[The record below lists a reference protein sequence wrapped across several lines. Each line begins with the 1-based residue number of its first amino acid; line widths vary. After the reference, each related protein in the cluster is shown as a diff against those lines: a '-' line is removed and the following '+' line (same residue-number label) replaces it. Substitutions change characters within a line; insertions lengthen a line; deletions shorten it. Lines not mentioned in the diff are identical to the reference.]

1 MAGKAKLQLLLELK
15 NKLFNNKLVQTQ
27 RKLSKTTDRMKGK
40 LKQLKISTVDAFSA
54 MRNEVPLFGR
64 AMDLLGNPYVL
75 ITAGLLAMFTLFG
88 KATIEAK
95 KFNYEFL
102 QIRQL
107 NLDKQNKDLKT
118 YKGLIM
124 DSAFETGQGLVD
136 TTKAYYDIQSALGF
150 YGKDAEKVFKSVAK
164 FSTATGAELNDSI
177 NSTSKAIKAFGLN
190 ANDTDM
196 LLASN
201 AKTVQ
206 VGITTFKELA
216 QVQTEYAG
224 AAAGAGQKVDSANKL
239 FAAFTSIAKD
249 SRTAATL
256 TKTAFQGLTQEATVK
271 GLKSIGVELYDA
283 QGNLKDLDGILR
295 QVDGK
300 FKQMSPKQIDE
311 LINKIGGPEGLRALF
326 TKLKTGADDLFKT
339 FDAFDSSKFDLDK
352 ALKNAQGDVTV
363 LGKMVKSR
371 FNVVM
376 AKLGEKI
383 LPLVLRITESLNK
396 AVTWLYDNFDD
407 IVDVVESVGSGFLAA
422 AGYLAYFKIV
432 AIASTISS
440 IGLSGALGLV
450 TFALEAIKIAIFNI
464 PIVGWIL
471 LAVTAIVLL
480 YKKVDKFRA
489 VIDGFGATLK
499 EFFSNLWEG
508 SKKVIGG
515 IIDQFKA
522 LGKIIGGVLSF
533 NPIQVQEGVN
543 DFKKAFKKSLDG
555 AVEFIPGGSAIK
567 HGKEY
572 AKAFKGAYDQTMKD
586 AKAKKAANQKNK
598 KTEDYNLLDE
608 NGNPIVPT
616 KSTTTGDQIK
626 NVSNAAS
633 TPKSITIEKIVL
645 NEGGINTQNTTLA
658 NKSPEEIEAWFQEAM
673 LRVIRGVELS

>member
-1 MAGKAKLQLLLELK
+1 MSAKAKLELLLELK
-15 NKLFNNKLVQTQ
+15 NKLFNNKLIQTQ
-27 RKLSKTTDRMKGK
+27 RKLRKTTDRMKGK
-40 LKQLKISTVDAFSA
+40 LKQLKLSTVNAFSA

-64 AMDLLGNPYVL
+64 AMNLLGNPYVL
-75 ITAGLLAMFTLFG
+75 MTVGLLAVVTLLG
-88 KATIEAK
+88 KATVEAK

-124 DSAFETGQGLVD
+124 DSAFETGKGLVD

-150 YGKDAEKVFKSVAK
+150 YGKDAEKIFKSVAK
-164 FSTATGAELNDSI
+164 FSTATGAELTDSI
-177 NSTSKAIKAFGLN
+177 NQTSKAIKAFGLN
-190 ANDTDM
+190 AGDTDM

-216 QVQTEYAG
+216 RVQTEYAG

-249 SRTAATL
+249 SRTAATM
-256 TKTAFQGLTQEATVK
+256 TKTAFMGLTQAATIK

-283 QGNLKDLDGILR
+283 KGNLKDLDGILR
-295 QVDGK
+295 QVDKK

-352 ALKNAQGDVTV
+352 ALKNAQGDATV
-363 LGKMVKSR
+363 LGQIVKAR
-371 FNVVM
+371 FSTVM

-383 LPLVLRITESLNK
+383 LPLV
-396 AVTWLYDNFDD
+396 VTFLQKVNNVLKWVYDKFDLLED
-407 IVDVVESVGSGFLAA
+407 IVESIAIGFGVLGGRLLFFQGMAWA
-422 AGYLAYFKIV
+422 S
-432 AIASTISS
+432 AIASG
-440 IGLSGALGLV
+440 GLSGALGLV
-450 TFALEAIKIAIFNI
+450 TLALHGIKAAIFSI

-471 LAVTAIVLL
+471 LAITAVVLL
-480 YKKVDKFRA
+480 YKRWDKFRA
-489 VIDGFGATLK
+489 FIKGFGAIAK
-499 EFFSNLWEG
+499 M
-508 SKKVIGG
+508 VIENIVSGFVG
-515 IIDQFKA
+515 
-522 LGKIIGGVLSF
+522 LGKIIKGIWDF
-533 NPIQVQEGVN
+533 DYAKIKEGA
-543 DFKKAFKKSLDG
+543 KQAGKAFGSMSPLNAAENG
-555 AVEFIPGGSAIK
+555 AKYG
-567 HGKEY
+567 
-572 AKAFKGAYDQTMKD
+572 KAFKGAYDKEMGKS
-586 AKAKKAANQKNK
+586 AALKKKKAEGNG
-598 KTEDYNLLDE
+598 LLDDD
-608 NGNPIVPT
+608 GNPVTPT
-616 KSTTTGDQIK
+616 GTPTTGDEIK
-626 NVSNAAS
+626 NVSTAAS
-633 TPKSITIEKIVL
+633 SPKSIIIEKIVL

-658 NKSPEEIEAWFQEAM
+658 HKSPEEIEEWFQEAM